1 MDACLQIAEDVTGLM
16 SLNQKV
22 ILITGA
28 NRGIGKE
35 IAKQM
40 AEKGWHVIV
49 TARDYSKAVQVAT
62 EIGTN
67 AWAVQMNVQEE
78 DTISEAASMVDKK
91 FGKLDALVNNAGV
104 IGNRAILDFDLKQ
117 ISGVMDTNVMGPIR
131 TSKYFM
137 PLLKRSEDARIINIS
152 SGMGEMASF
161 RHGGYGAYRLSKA
174 TLNSFSMLL
183 ASELSNTNVR
193 VFSMCPGW
201 VRTEMGGEGAPRSV
215 ETGAETAVWLATDS
229 NAVSGR
235 FYRDKKMIDW

>member
-1 MDACLQIAEDVTGLM
+1 MDACLQIVEDLTALM

-40 AEKGWHVIV
+40 AKKDWQVIV
-49 TARDYSKAVQVAT
+49 SARDYSKAVQVAT

-67 AWAVQMNVQEE
+67 AWPAQVDVRDE
-78 DTISEAASMVDKK
+78 DSISEAASIIDKK
-91 FGKLDALVNNAGV
+91 FGKLDVLVNNAGV
-104 IGNRAILDFDLKQ
+104 IGNRAILDFDLSQ
-117 ISGVMDTNVMGPIR
+117 ISSVMDANVMGPIR

-137 PLLKRSEDARIINIS
+137 PLLKRSEDARIVNIS
-152 SGMGEMASF
+152 SGMGEMASLK
-161 RHGGYGAYRLSKA
+161 HGGYGAYRLSKA

-183 ASELSNTNVR
+183 AAELSHTNVK

-201 VRTEMGGEGAPRSV
+201 VRTDMGGEGATRSV
-215 ETGAETAVWLATDS
+215 EKGAETAVWLATES
-229 NAVSGR
+229 RVVSGK
-235 FYRDKKMIDW
+235 FYRDKKVIDW